1 MFEALSFAGGGN
13 RCYWQGGFYETVAP
27 RLGLKPKLV
36 VGVSGGAFA
45 SLYTALGL
53 GPEIRPKIFAASS
66 VELPDFDW
74 AGWVKGQPL
83 CPVGELYEELLRQ
96 TFDAARLAALKDG
109 TTRLI
114 SIARPPRGWPVKLAA
129 AIGLAAYQT
138 EKKVSQPVHP
148 VMGRRL
154 GFRPEFIAVNSCAT
168 PADLIR
174 LLMASAT
181 VPPFMPVQQIN
192 GAPALDG
199 GMVDNVPVDPL
210 LPIEAAGGR
219 TLVLLTRP
227 YEKVPQVTG
236 RTYVQPSQVIPVGQ
250 FTINNPEGIR
260 TGYRLGVRDGETFLR
275 GYERLTRFA

>member
-36 VGVSGGAFA
+36 VGVSGGAFT

-53 GPEIRPKIFAASS
+53 GPEVRPKVFAASS
-66 VELPDFDW
+66 VHLPDFDW

-83 CPVGELYEELLRQ
+83 CPVGELYAELLRQ
-96 TFDAARLAALKDG
+96 TFDAGRLSALKDG

-114 SIARPPRGWPVKLAA
+114 SISRPPRGWPLKLAA
-129 AIGLAAYQT
+129 AVGIAAYQA
-138 EKKVSQPVHP
+138 EKQISQPVHP
-148 VMGRRL
+148 VMGRKL
-154 GFRPEFIAVNSCAT
+154 GFTPEFIAVSSCAT

-181 VPPFMPVQQIN
+181 VPPFMPVQKIN
-192 GAPALDG
+192 GRAALDG

-210 LPIEAAGGR
+210 LPVEAAGGR

-227 YEKVPQVTG
+227 YEKVPQVAG

-260 TGYRLGVRDGETFLR
+260 TGYRLGIRDGETFLR